1 MFACGLALDA
11 IQAERAEKQKSRRM
25 GLDDTSLIV
34 MAKLR
39 RDAETVTTLTVGHAA
54 PAPRGEDQLVAGAGV
69 ARSKTE
75 DMLLNAKTSK
85 VNCAPSA
92 GVAR

>member
-1 MFACGLALDA
+1 MLVPLIGGKFKKMFACGLALDA

-69 ARSKTE
+69 AR
-75 DMLLNAKTSK
+75 
-85 VNCAPSA
+85 
-92 GVAR
+92 